1 MENDLIISAI
11 NEIHQKA
18 NQALENKDADAY
30 IAIVDVGF
38 AFTPA
43 EGPSLNKRDYALD
56 LKKYLKGIKEIHT
69 SHYRIKSSFEDE
81 VFTEKIARK
90 SVVLKPNLLIFSKK
104 QTIQT
109 EEIFHWKNV
118 NGDWK
123 VLAIEI
129 TLEEKY

>member
-18 NQALENKDADAY
+18 NQALENKDAAAY
-30 IAIVDVGF
+30 ISMVDDSF
-38 AFTPA
+38 AFTQA
-43 EGPSLNKRDYALD
+43 EGPTLNKRDYTID
-56 LKKYLKGIKEIHT
+56 LKKYLKSVKEIHT
-69 SHYRIKSSFEDE
+69 SYYRIKSSYEDDI
-81 VFTEKIARK
+81 FTEKIARK
-90 SVVLKPNLLIFSKK
+90 SVVLKPNLLVLSKK

-123 VLAIEI
+123 AIAIEVV
-129 TLEEKY
+129 LEEKY